1 MPSFKDTEGR
11 IWTLRI
17 TVAAI
22 RRIKDIAGI
31 DLGDFSIFAEESPLA
46 SLSDDCLKMARAVY
60 AAVLPEA
67 EKRNVSEDAFLDAL
81 SGDCIEQMSNAFL
94 EGLADFSPG
103 LQGKILRRVLKASEG
118 QRERLCKQAEEE
130 VGKTLETFLEDAT
143 NSPE

>member
-1 MPSFKDTEGR
+1 
-11 IWTLRI
+11 
-17 TVAAI
+17 
-22 RRIKDIAGI
+22 
-31 DLGDFSIFAEESPLA
+31 
-46 SLSDDCLKMARAVY
+46 MARAVY

-103 LQGKILRRVLKASEG
+103 LQGKILRRVLKVSEG
-118 QRERLCKQAEEE
+118 QRERLCRQAEEE
-130 VGKTLETFLEDAT
+130 VGKTLETFLGDAT

>member
-31 DLGDFSIFAEESPLA
+31 DLGDFSVFGEKSPLA

-94 EGLADFSPG
+94 ESLADFSQG

-118 QRERLCKQAEEE
+118 QRERLCRQAEEE